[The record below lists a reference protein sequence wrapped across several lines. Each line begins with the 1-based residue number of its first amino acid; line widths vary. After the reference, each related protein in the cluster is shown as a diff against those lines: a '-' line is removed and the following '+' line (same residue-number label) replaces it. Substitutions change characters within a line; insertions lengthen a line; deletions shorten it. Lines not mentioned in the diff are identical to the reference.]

1 MYETNVDLTS
11 LELFATLA
19 QILNFRQ
26 AALKLSIPVA
36 TLSRKISKL
45 EESLDT
51 QLLQRTT
58 RKVVLTEAGSE
69 LLEQISEP
77 LARVRQAAR
86 QLDDKRD
93 ELAGL
98 VRIATTYTL
107 AQTNLLPIIPKI
119 RKKWPQ
125 IKLNLVLDEEVIDI
139 RAERISFAVRA
150 GRLDD
155 PSLIARKICTH
166 QMIRY
171 TSPQFLNSSST
182 PLLTYWERFDLEGVA
197 DIEIK
202 DMRLLK
208 SLVLSG
214 QGEAIMPDVLCIEE
228 ERAGLLV
235 KKPDSSQIAFDIF
248 MVFHSTRFI
257 PKRTR
262 IVMDEVIAYASKQ

>member
-1 MYETNVDLTS
+1 M
-11 LELFATLA
+11 
-19 QILNFRQ
+19 
-26 AALKLSIPVA
+26 
-36 TLSRKISKL
+36 
-45 EESLDT
+45 
-51 QLLQRTT
+51 
-58 RKVVLTEAGSE
+58 
-69 LLEQISEP
+69 
-77 LARVRQAAR
+77 
-86 QLDDKRD
+86 
-93 ELAGL
+93 

-107 AQTNLLPIIPKI
+107 AQTNLLPIIPII

-125 IKLNLVLDEEVIDI
+125 IRLNLILDEEVIDI

-166 QMIRY
+166 HMIKY
-171 TSPQFLNSSST
+171 TSPQLLNSGST
-182 PLLTYWERFDLEGVA
+182 PILTYWERYDLERVA

-214 QGEAIMPDVLCIEE
+214 QGEAIMPDVLCNDE

-235 KKPDSSQIAFDIF
+235 KKPQNTPIDVDIF
-248 MVFHSTRFI
+248 VVFHSTRFI